1 MPGNRLATFS
11 LTTSSSSAN
20 ASPGSPAIDA
30 GMGMKRASTSGS
42 LTRAKRV
49 RPSCSTTTARFMLR
63 FEMNGNGCPGSNA
76 SGVSTGWMFRR

>member
-1 MPGNRLATFS
+1 
-11 LTTSSSSAN
+11 
-20 ASPGSPAIDA
+20 
-30 GMGMKRASTSGS
+30 MKRASTSGS
-42 LTRAKRV
+42 LTRANRV